1 MHAALPT
8 GAARAMND
16 DGAKPTLDA
25 WNLIGIGGYNLAC
38 LLLGMGLGRLV
49 DGWLGSVPALTLAGL
64 ALGILAGVVGT
75 WFRIRPFLS

>member
-1 MHAALPT
+1 MHAAVPT

-16 DGAKPTLDA
+16 DGAKPALDA

-64 ALGILAGVVGT
+64 ALGIVAGVVGT
-75 WFRIRPFLS
+75 WFRIRQFLS